1 MAVTKF
7 KTIGNFKT
15 KINYKNDFIYLE
27 KNRNSGDENYR
38 VLNT

>member
-27 KNRNSGDENYR
+27 KIETLETKTIVY
-38 VLNT
+38 